1 MCSLSPLIC
10 APAPSPGVFPLHL
23 SVLNMELV
31 AKGNKDKLEAA
42 QKSKLERKLEKVKS
56 RGWDVEILV
65 SPGYCDEKRM

>member
-1 MCSLSPLIC
+1 
-10 APAPSPGVFPLHL
+10 
-23 SVLNMELV
+23 MELV
-31 AKGNKDKLEAA
+31 TKGNKYKLEAA